1 MLFKNMISEMK
12 KEKIRKQKKERNK
25 KIIGITAALVTTG
38 VSGVV
43 GGLLMAPKSGKE
55 LKEDVVK
62 KITENNENIK
72 KDIEEKKEKLSNSV
86 NETRD
91 KINSYLSAK
100 REGKC
105 DSSKEAEDMENKSI
119 EKEEEA
125 EEKTIV

>member
-12 KEKIRKQKKERNK
+12 KEKIRKQKQERNK

-38 VSGVV
+38 ISGVI

-62 KITENNENIK
+62 KIAENNENLK
-72 KDIEEKKEKLSNSV
+72 KDIEEKKERLSNSV
-86 NETRD
+86 NETRE
-91 KINSYLSAK
+91 KINSYLSVK

-105 DSSKEAEDMENKSI
+105 DSSKEDEDSENKSI
-119 EKEEEA
+119 EKEQLEEN
-125 EEKTIV
+125 TIV

>member
-38 VSGVV
+38 ISGVI
-43 GGLLMAPKSGKE
+43 GGLFMAPKSGKE

-100 REGKC
+100 RQEKC
-105 DSSKEAEDMENKSI
+105 DSSKEDEDLENKSI
-119 EKEEEA
+119 EKEEV

>member
-12 KEKIRKQKKERNK
+12 KEKIKKQKKERNK

-38 VSGVV
+38 VSGVI

-62 KITENNENIK
+62 KITENNENFK

-105 DSSKEAEDMENKSI
+105 DSSKDDEDSENKSI
-119 EKEEEA
+119 EKEEV